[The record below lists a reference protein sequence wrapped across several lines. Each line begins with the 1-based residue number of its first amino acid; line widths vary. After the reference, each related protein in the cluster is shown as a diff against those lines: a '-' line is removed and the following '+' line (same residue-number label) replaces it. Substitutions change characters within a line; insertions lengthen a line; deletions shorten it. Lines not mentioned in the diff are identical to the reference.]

1 MRQVLPCV
9 AFLLALVLPSSASAA
24 TYASPGGELTL
35 RTAGRSVEV
44 VRDGNVVASDARGA
58 DWVIAGADGVDDTL
72 TVRNPDGG
80 IVPAHV
86 TFAGGDGDGVD
97 ALHVTGGR
105 ADTSTARFAGPDSGA
120 VEATRGADELV
131 VGYSG
136 LEPVVNTVSAATFV
150 VDYTAADDAI
160 TIDDG
165 ATVGDG
171 QLRVDTPTTEEIEF
185 ANKTNVTVNGN
196 GGSDPVT
203 IGNTEAATGLT
214 GAMTV

>member
-9 AFLLALVLPSSASAA
+9 AFLLALVIPSSASAA

-35 RTAGRSVEV
+35 RTAGQAVEL

-86 TFAGGDGDGVD
+86 TFAGGDGGGVD

-105 ADTSTARFAGPDSGA
+105 ADTSAASFAGPDSGTVA
-120 VEATRGADELV
+120 ATRGSDELV

-136 LEPVVNTVSAATFV
+136 LEPVLDELPAANLDVN
-150 VDYTAADDAI
+150 YTGADDA
-160 TIDDG
+160 
-165 ATVGDG
+165 
-171 QLRVDTPTTEEIEF
+171 
-185 ANKTNVTVNGN
+185 
-196 GGSDPVT
+196 
-203 IGNTEAATGLT
+203 
-214 GAMTV
+214 

>member
-9 AFLLALVLPSSASAA
+9 AFLLALVIPSSASAA

-35 RTAGRSVEV
+35 RTAGRSVEL
-44 VRDGNVVASDARGA
+44 VRDGSVVASDARGA

-86 TFAGGDGDGVD
+86 TFAGGGGGGVD
-97 ALHVTGGR
+97 ALHVIGGR
-105 ADTSTARFAGPDSGA
+105 ADASTARFAGPDSGA
-120 VEATRGADELV
+120 VEATRGPDELV

-136 LEPVVNTVSAATFV
+136 LEPVVDTVPAVNFTVTYGAG
-150 VDYTAADDAI
+150 DDAI

-165 ATVGDG
+165 VTVGDG
-171 QLRVDTPTTEEIEF
+171 RVRVDTPVTESVEF
-185 ANKTNVTVNGN
+185 ANKTNV
-196 GGSDPVT
+196 
-203 IGNTEAATGLT
+203 
-214 GAMTV
+214 